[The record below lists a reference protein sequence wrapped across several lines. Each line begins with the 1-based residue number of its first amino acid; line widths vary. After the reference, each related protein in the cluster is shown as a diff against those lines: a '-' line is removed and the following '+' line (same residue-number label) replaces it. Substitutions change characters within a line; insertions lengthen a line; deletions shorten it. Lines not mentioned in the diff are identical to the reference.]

1 MSAWRQAVAASL
13 VGACASI
20 PGAGAAPAPACSSD
34 PGFGVAGPG
43 HDRSFWSG
51 IAKNRFEV
59 PAGESADALVLELSA
74 FLGSP
79 DPELRDDFAYSIAA
93 AWIYR
98 DRRVSEKVLHELLK
112 AWNANLQV
120 GLGGTGSDTLFLRAF
135 SVLDLSLL
143 AALDNQHPFLDDAE
157 YAALLSAALA
167 YLAGEK
173 DLRAYDPRHG
183 WMHATAHTA
192 DLLKFL
198 ARSPRLRPA
207 DQGRILEAVAAKL
220 RAAGA
225 TFTHGEN
232 ERLAAA
238 VQSLVLRKDF
248 DAAAFARFLAEVAA
262 PGEHLWDQGPL
273 VDPARYA
280 ATQNGKD
287 LLRSLYVA
295 LVLNKAA
302 PEPPR
307 PDILKTLEKLGG

>member
-1 MSAWRQAVAASL
+1 MSAWHKALAASL
-13 VGACASI
+13 LVAGASI
-20 PGAGAAPAPACSSD
+20 PGGGADRA
-34 PGFGVAGPG
+34 

-74 FLGSP
+74 LLGSP

-98 DRRVSEKVLHELLK
+98 DRRVSEKVRHELLK
-112 AWNANLQV
+112 AWSANLQV

-135 SVLDLSLL
+135 SALDLSLL

-173 DLRAYDPRHG
+173 DLRAFDPRHG

-207 DQGRILEAVAAKL
+207 DQGRILEALAAKL

-262 PGEHLWDQGPL
+262 PGEHLWDEGPL

-295 LVLNKAA
+295 LMLNKAA
-302 PEPPR
+302 PEPHR
-307 PDILKTLEKLGG
+307 ADILKTLEKLGT

>member
-1 MSAWRQAVAASL
+1 MSAWHQAVAASL
-13 VGACASI
+13 AVMCASI
-20 PGAGAAPAPACSSD
+20 PAARAAPASACSSD
-34 PGFGVAGPG
+34 PGSGVPGPG

-74 FLGSP
+74 LLGSP
-79 DPELRDDFAYSIAA
+79 DPQLRDDFAYSIAA

-98 DRRVSEKVLHELLK
+98 DKRVSEKVRHEL
-112 AWNANLQV
+112 
-120 GLGGTGSDTLFLRAF
+120 
-135 SVLDLSLL
+135 
-143 AALDNQHPFLDDAE
+143 
-157 YAALLSAALA
+157 
-167 YLAGEK
+167 
-173 DLRAYDPRHG
+173 
-183 WMHATAHTA
+183 
-192 DLLKFL
+192 
-198 ARSPRLRPA
+198 
-207 DQGRILEAVAAKL
+207 
-220 RAAGA
+220 
-225 TFTHGEN
+225 
-232 ERLAAA
+232 LAAA

-273 VDPARYA
+273 VETARYA

-307 PDILKTLEKLGG
+307 AEILKTLEKLGT

>member
-1 MSAWRQAVAASL
+1 MWRPIVASSL
-13 VGACASI
+13 LAVGASTAL
-20 PGAGAAPAPACSSD
+20 AALAPAGPA
-34 PGFGVAGPG
+34 G
-43 HDRSFWSG
+43 HDRSFWRA

-59 PAGESADALVLELSA
+59 PAGESADTLVVELSGL
-74 FLGSP
+74 LGSP

-98 DRRVSEKVLHELLK
+98 DRRVSDKVLHELLK
-112 AWNANLQV
+112 SWSANLQA

-135 SVLDLSLL
+135 SALDLSLL

-157 YAALLSAALA
+157 HANLLSAALA
-167 YLAGEK
+167 YLAAEK
-173 DLRAYDPRHG
+173 DLRAFDPGRG

-198 ARSPRLRPA
+198 GRSPRLRPA

-220 RAAGA
+220 SAAGA
-225 TFTHGEN
+225 TFAYGEN

-248 DAAAFARFLAEVAA
+248 DDAAFARFLAAVAEPA
-262 PGEHLWDQGPL
+262 AHLWDQGPL
-273 VDPARYA
+273 VDPARFA
-280 ATQNGKD
+280 ATQNAKD

-295 LVLNKAA
+295 LVSSKAA
-302 PEPPR
+302 PEPAR
-307 PDILKTLEKLGG
+307 AAILKTLEKLGG